1 MADFSSS
8 PSVRC
13 IVMNKAANNIK
24 KGTPKAKN
32 TACIPHRSRS
42 IKHYLLTHSV
52 RRSFRVENIN
62 QLFFA
67 LGCIAVSFYAA
78 S

>member
-8 PSVRC
+8 PPVRC

-32 TACIPHRSRS
+32 TACIP
-42 IKHYLLTHSV
+42 IEV
-52 RRSFRVENIN
+52 VP
-62 QLFFA
+62 
-67 LGCIAVSFYAA
+67 
-78 S
+78 